1 MGSQRSPL
9 ASSSVG
15 WHGQWHFG
23 DPIVGLMRH
32 GSQLARELLVGG
44 ELNGGG
50 SEDDMGSCLGSISRS
65 PPPFYVHRYP
75 AVAAVNVCTFWRT
88 LLAGDSADGLHSPQ
102 G

>member
-1 MGSQRSPL
+1 MGSQRVPPGVQIGWL
-9 ASSSVG
+9 AWAVAFWRSDR
-15 WHGQWHFG
+15 WP
-23 DPIVGLMRH
+23 D
-32 GSQLARELLVGG
+32 GSTEELARELLVEG

-50 SEDDMGSCLGSISRS
+50 SEHDMGSCLASISRS

-75 AVAAVNVCTFWRT
+75 LVAAVNVCTFWRT